1 MLLLFAPIYLYQSF
15 FFFDFFSGT
24 IRHLHTDHY
33 LYGDFSNSLK
43 LFGVESKFTDLNF
56 YSTSDLQLI
65 PYHYSELWIT
75 AFFSMLLN
83 ISSVNSYFLIVIP
96 VCATIYGIGL
106 FSLVENIKTHRS
118 FKFIFTYMSLF
129 ISGVYFSFYDNWEI
143 TGYIHQSDNGILS
156 FLSQKFCFIYI
167 CILFSVLLFIK
178 EKKELGII
186 FLSTI
191 PIFSINFAPS
201 IIGGI
206 VLYYLYSFIIKKE
219 RLVLSNI
226 GGLLSALYVILFIL
240 LFYSLFKSKYSNEI
254 IDNDIFLI
262 KILNNNFSSTDLK
275 IFIGN
280 NVYRIIRA
288 LIFYFPYV
296 ILLVYAVKQNRQLS
310 ILFLF
315 IIISGILTSTFLF
328 DALNAGQF
336 ASNTY
341 IIFNV
346 LIAIGL
352 SILLDKMKTN
362 LKKSIFVFTIFISS
376 LSLSLFT
383 SFSIKNQYL
392 STHDYMVFKKIDAK
406 LEKTSNI
413 LVFLNEKDFSDIM
426 LVCWQSKN
434 DLLPL
439 TQYSDKDIIFSLGN
453 PELYFL
459 SNANVSSSDSLHYKY
474 IFPFNKN
481 RNNDINYYNIIDDK
495 GIKYL
500 YVKDGVEIPF
510 NLKKRIDSF
519 IESKEF
525 EGTLFFL
532 N

>member
-1 MLLLFAPIYLYQSF
+1 
-15 FFFDFFSGT
+15 
-24 IRHLHTDHY
+24 
-33 LYGDFSNSLK
+33 
-43 LFGVESKFTDLNF
+43 
-56 YSTSDLQLI
+56 
-65 PYHYSELWIT
+65 
-75 AFFSMLLN
+75 
-83 ISSVNSYFLIVIP
+83 
-96 VCATIYGIGL
+96 
-106 FSLVENIKTHRS
+106 
-118 FKFIFTYMSLF
+118 
-129 ISGVYFSFYDNWEI
+129 
-143 TGYIHQSDNGILS
+143 
-156 FLSQKFCFIYI
+156 
-167 CILFSVLLFIK
+167 
-178 EKKELGII
+178 
-186 FLSTI
+186 
-191 PIFSINFAPS
+191 
-201 IIGGI
+201 
-206 VLYYLYSFIIKKE
+206 
-219 RLVLSNI
+219 
-226 GGLLSALYVILFIL
+226 
-240 LFYSLFKSKYSNEI
+240 
-254 IDNDIFLI
+254 
-262 KILNNNFSSTDLK
+262 
-275 IFIGN
+275 
-280 NVYRIIRA
+280 
-288 LIFYFPYV
+288 V